1 VLACACRPNRCVCLT
16 FAHISYLFRPYY
28 PTFASRNTALGLYMT
43 TPLSDA
49 ARAMGRARSDKKTA
63 AARAN
68 GKLGG
73 RPRKRSTPHT
83 LAERCLQR
91 AVLIFQQPEGK

>member
-1 VLACACRPNRCVCLT
+1 
-16 FAHISYLFRPYY
+16 
-28 PTFASRNTALGLYMT
+28 
-43 TPLSDA
+43 
-49 ARAMGRARSDKKTA
+49 MGRARSDKKTA